1 MSRKFLIALVITNCI
16 MAPLWTIK
24 MVIKIALQLQ
34 IEKKEQMLK
43 ARAVFEKSIKCGFPF
58 KDL

>member
-1 MSRKFLIALVITNCI
+1 MDYQNGHQNCI
-16 MAPLWTIK
+16 TI
-24 MVIKIALQLQ
+24 IDG
-34 IEKKEQMLK
+34 KKEQMLK

>member
-34 IEKKEQMLK
+34 IEKKEMLK